1 MIPFITK
8 EENKNQFIANQ
19 KRKSGEMISD
29 LRGMSEVLA

>member
-19 KRKSGEMISD
+19 KQESGEMISD
-29 LRGMSEVLA
+29 LRGMSKVLA